1 MINKTKLYKAA
12 KIIEALNNEKGFK
25 IVKILTKTKKSFKD
39 LSGCLE
45 CTITNQLTNLI
56 ETGVIIKEIAPDGHV
71 LFYANRDKL
80 NNIKKAIKKFSEI

>member
-12 KIIEALNNEKGFK
+12 KILEALNNEQGFK
-25 IVKILTKTKKSFKD
+25 IVKILTKTKKSFKE

-45 CTITNQLTNLI
+45 GTITNQLANLI
-56 ETGVIIKEIAPDGHV
+56 EAGVIIREIAPDRYI

-80 NNIKKAIKKFSEI
+80 NKINKAIKKFSKI

>member
-12 KIIEALNNEKGFK
+12 KITEALNNEKGFK

-45 CTITNQLTNLI
+45 GTITNQLTNLI

>member
-25 IVKILTKTKKSFKD
+25 IVKILTKTKKSFKE

-45 CTITNQLTNLI
+45 GTITDQLDNLI
-56 ETGVIIKEIAPDGHV
+56 EAGVIIREIAPDRYI

-80 NNIKKAIKKFSEI
+80 NNIKKAIKKFSKI